1 MSIGILIIFG
11 IGILSLIL
19 TIIFRYDEFEWFLIV
34 GCIALCVGTSLFIV
48 KTNIQEAIEQ
58 IPTIC
63 VDNDETEQSDELKV
77 SE

>member
-19 TIIFRYDEFEWFLIV
+19 AIIFRYDEFEGFLIV

-48 KTNIQEAIEQ
+48 RTNIQEAIEQ

-63 VDNDETEQSDELKV
+63 VDNETEQADELKV